1 MQTDDDKQG
10 KRDPEIM
17 AQVREQAERLA
28 RLEALGQ
35 RALACKGWRWMPG
48 MLGLSNQS
56 SSRSIWIRI
65 VDPPMDDASEC
76 WPDFSDPATLG
87 CLLALVREAWND
99 PTLGLFAVRGGRSG
113 RPARVWAFGGRRPRR
128 KGFDASIASAFF
140 GSEAAALVFGLEAA
154 Q

>member
-1 MQTDDDKQG
+1 MPTDDNDKQG

-17 AQVREQAERLA
+17 AQVREQAERVA

-76 WPDFSDPATLG
+76 WPDFSDPATVG
-87 CLLALVREAWND
+87 CLAALVRTATGK
-99 PTLGLFAVRGGRSG
+99 PHLFAQFTLQESWSICDLHDHRSHF
-113 RPARVWAFGGRRPRR
+113 V
-128 KGFDASIASAFF
+128 
-140 GSEAAALVFGLEAA
+140 GSEAEAWIEVLEETP
-154 Q
+154 

>member
-1 MQTDDDKQG
+1 MRNET
-10 KRDPEIM
+10 
-17 AQVREQAERLA
+17 VAEW
-28 RLEALGQ
+28 EALGQ
-35 RALACKGWRWMPG
+35 RAVACRHWRWMPG

-65 VDPPMDDASEC
+65 VDPPEDDASEC
-76 WPDFSDPATLG
+76 WPDFSDPATVG

-99 PTLGLFAVRGGRSG
+99 PTLGLFAARGGRSG

-128 KGFDASIASAFF
+128 KGWDKSIASAFF
-140 GSEAAALVFGLEAA
+140 GSETDALVAALEAA